1 MEKSTRWTDGTA
13 FLCPLESIT
22 PHAELLA
29 ISYTAVAFIAGIATG
44 TCGVFVWNRWLRRIR
59 TADWV
64 TPDILTRRRWV
75 KGIVT
80 SVGDA
85 DNFRLY
91 HTPGIGWGL
100 FRTVPTRA
108 KDLKDQTIHVRIA
121 GVDAPEGGHFGRPS
135 QPHAEESLVWL
146 KNRLEGRLV
155 YCQLIRKDQYG
166 RVVAVP
172 LVSRPFLS
180 SFLGKRWASPLA
192 LEMLRAGAV
201 TTYKQAG
208 AEYGPWGRETFLR
221 IEAKARLTSSLV
233 IADLCFSNSRTTRRG
248 MWKYGCVGETPAE
261 YKRRYTL
268 PPPSTKPYTTLARQ
282 SFWDNHCG
290 GEILAEILAGGIDKC
305 LKCE

>member
-1 MEKSTRWTDGTA
+1 MVFQLPWKSSKDSAKPADEPVHVPMSASNSLRPRRDKERDVEKSTRWSDDTT
-13 FLCPLESIT
+13 FLYSLESIT
-22 PHAELLA
+22 PHAELLVT
-29 ISYTAVAFIAGIATG
+29 SYTAVAFIAGIATG

-80 SVGDA
+80 SVGDG

-100 FRTVPTRA
+100 FRTVPTLT

-135 QPHAEESLVWL
+135 QPHAEESLFWL

-172 LVSRPFLS
+172 LVPRPFLP

-192 LEMLRAGAV
+192 LEMLRAGTV
-201 TTYKQAG
+201 TTYRQAG
-208 AEYGPWGRETFLR
+208 AEYGPWGQETFLR
-221 IEAKARLTSSLV
+221 IEAKAR
-233 IADLCFSNSRTTRRG
+233 TTRQG

-261 YKRRYTL
+261 YKRRFAL
-268 PPPSTKPYTTLARQ
+268 PPPSTKQ
-282 SFWDNHCG
+282 
-290 GEILAEILAGGIDKC
+290 
-305 LKCE
+305 

>member
-1 MEKSTRWTDGTA
+1 MVFQLPWKSSKDSAKPAEKPVHVPKSASDSLFPCHDTEQDVVEKSTRWSDPTA
-13 FLCPLESIT
+13 FPCSPENII

-29 ISYTAVAFIAGIATG
+29 TPYTAVAFIAGIATG
-44 TCGVFVWNRWLRRIR
+44 TCGVFMWNRWLRRIR

-91 HTPGIGWGL
+91 HTPGIGWGW
-100 FRTVPTRA
+100 FRTVPTSV

-135 QPHAEESLVWL
+135 QPHAEESLLWL

-166 RVVAVP
+166 RV
-172 LVSRPFLS
+172 SSPFS
-180 SFLGKRWASPLA
+180 
-192 LEMLRAGAV
+192 M
-201 TTYKQAG
+201 
-208 AEYGPWGRETFLR
+208 
-221 IEAKARLTSSLV
+221 
-233 IADLCFSNSRTTRRG
+233 
-248 MWKYGCVGETPAE
+248 
-261 YKRRYTL
+261 
-268 PPPSTKPYTTLARQ
+268 
-282 SFWDNHCG
+282 
-290 GEILAEILAGGIDKC
+290 
-305 LKCE
+305 